1 MTGYIAKR
9 LLHTV
14 FVMLAVSVVIFLLLR
29 VVPGDPAQMLLGE
42 MANEER
48 IAETRHSLGLDRPLP
63 IQYAIFMGGLL
74 RGDLGTSIARNTPVL
89 PLVLSKVPA
98 TLQLAL
104 AAFGIGVVFA
114 IPLGVISAYY
124 RESRF
129 DYAAS
134 FVALLGQ
141 SVPVFWSGAMLVLL
155 FAVNLHLLPT
165 SGSGTW
171 QHLVLP
177 ATALGAY
184 VMALTMRLV
193 RSGMLDALG
202 EDYIRTARA
211 KGLAER
217 RVVMRHGVMNMLIPV
232 VTVLGLQLGALLGGA
247 VVTETVFSWPGLGSL
262 AIEAISSRDYPV
274 VQAVVLVVSFVY
286 VFLNL
291 GVDVLYAL
299 LDPRIRYA

>member
-14 FVMLAVSVVIFLLLR
+14 YVMLAVSVVIFLLLR

>member
-104 AAFGIGVVFA
+104 AAFGIGVVSA

>member
-14 FVMLAVSVVIFLLLR
+14 VVMLAVSVVIFLLLR

-291 GVDVLYAL
+291 GVDVLYAF

>member
-14 FVMLAVSVVIFLLLR
+14 YVMLAVSVVIFLLLR

-104 AAFGIGVVFA
+104 AAFGIGVVSA

-211 KGLAER
+211 KGLAEH

-291 GVDVLYAL
+291 GVDVLYAF